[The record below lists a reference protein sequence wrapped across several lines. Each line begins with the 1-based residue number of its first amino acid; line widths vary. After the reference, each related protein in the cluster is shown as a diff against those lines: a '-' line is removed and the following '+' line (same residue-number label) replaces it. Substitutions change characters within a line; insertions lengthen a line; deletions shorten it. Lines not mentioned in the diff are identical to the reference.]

1 MLLATSLI
9 ARLPLAALGIALL
22 VHAQHL
28 TGSFATGGAVTGAYA
43 AGCGVGGPLLARL
56 VDRGSHSV
64 VLITSACASAVLL
77 GLVAALP
84 TGVAAGWLVASATM
98 LGLLTPPIGSCVRA
112 LLPHLV
118 ANPAALRSAYA
129 LESSALELTFV
140 FGPPLALGLGAA
152 WSTGAALASA
162 GVVLAGATVA
172 FAVSPHSK
180 RPSPRWGGTGPGCL
194 RPPAM
199 RVLVLTLLAIGVLFG
214 SVEIGVVAAAAPLGG
229 SGVAGLLLGAWGA
242 GSLAGG
248 LLSARR
254 GGTQRSRGLIHLVTA
269 LALTHATL
277 AACSTN
283 RLALAALLVVA
294 GATIAPTYASL
305 YALVEHLTPPGT
317 ITEAFAWLATAIVVG
332 ESAGAAGAGM
342 LAGRFTPAAT
352 FVLAGAAGLLAVALL
367 AAGARSLHRALKQ
380 TYPRRTFEPTDLPSV
395 AAA

>member
-1 MLLATSLI
+1 MTAKQRDHDPACTHLARTASMLLATSLI

-269 LALTHATL
+269 LALTHA
-277 AACSTN
+277 
-283 RLALAALLVVA
+283 
-294 GATIAPTYASL
+294 SL
-305 YALVEHLTPPGT
+305 HALVEHLTPPGT